1 MGKYSL
7 EAELGGDCNGAL
19 DESVEAVRCCCCCG
33 ADEYGDRGTRAD
45 WDDDDDD
52 GGGLDCA
59 ELVVEASQS
68 DSLTGGYA
76 ASAIGSG

>member
-7 EAELGGDCNGAL
+7 GSELGGDCNGAP
-19 DESVEAVRCCCCCG
+19 DESVEAVRCCCCG

-52 GGGLDCA
+52 GGLDCA
-59 ELVVEASQS
+59 EAVVGASQS

-76 ASAIGSG
+76 ASAIG